1 MSEPEHDPTDL
12 YRERVRELYN
22 ERVTV
27 TITVY
32 MRDASDCED
41 LRSMKSMEC
50 NEGSPGGWLQPHDDE
65 LEIWEKEGDEEPN
78 LPIGLFE
85 IENVEL
91 PPKPNFDKD
100 EGENRWIT

>member
-1 MSEPEHDPTDL
+1 MNEPEQDSTDL

-22 ERVTV
+22 EPVTV

-41 LRSMKSMEC
+41 LRSMKYMEC
-50 NEGSPGGWLQPHDDE
+50 KEYPGGWLQPYDDE
-65 LEIWEKEGDEEPN
+65 LEIKEGDEEPN

-100 EGENRWIT
+100 EGENRWIPS